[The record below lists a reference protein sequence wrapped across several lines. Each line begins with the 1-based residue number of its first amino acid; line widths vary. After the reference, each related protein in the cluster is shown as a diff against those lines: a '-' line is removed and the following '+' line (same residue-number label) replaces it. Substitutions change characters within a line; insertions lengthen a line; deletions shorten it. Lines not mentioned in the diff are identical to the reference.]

1 MVLRPKMPTKKSG
14 VQPSTSARWS
24 SDKSPEGRELQ
35 QLFTS
40 GKLKKEWLSKDEQVK
55 NAYNNSK
62 YIKKFKWDSFRSF
75 WNRMHT
81 DYLLEKAL
89 EEGERKEKATK
100 DVGP

>member
-1 MVLRPKMPTKKSG
+1 MHTTTANTSKS
-14 VQPSTSARWS
+14 
-24 SDKSPEGRELQ
+24 
-35 QLFTS
+35 
-40 GKLKKEWLSKDEQVK
+40 
-55 NAYNNSK
+55 
-62 YIKKFKWDSFRSF
+62 FKWDSFRSF